1 MERKETVALPL
12 LGISMPIADLFGMGA
27 SILTPAGAAR
37 WRARSSARP
46 VNLLIFTPGAGATS
60 YLVTDG
66 PGMILRRLASTLK
79 LLSALISFSP

>member
-12 LGISMPIADLFGMGA
+12 LGICAIADLFGMGA

-46 VNLLIFTPGAGATS
+46 VNLLIFTPGAGAT
-60 YLVTDG
+60 
-66 PGMILRRLASTLK
+66 RTL
-79 LLSALISFSP
+79 